1 MKKYQIYGKDL
12 GHGSKEVSRIRK
24 QIEDNRCICGIKF
37 VKCHFWRGDKFLTL
51 SLLPTKSLTL
61 ETA

>member
-1 MKKYQIYGKDL
+1 MEKDL